1 MLYVELCTYKNI
13 EVLNL
18 QFNCL
23 SCLTFCNP
31 IDWSTPGFPVHHQLP
46 ELAQHHA
53 HPVGDTMQLSHPLSS
68 PSLSAF
74 NLPQNR
80 GLLQWVSSLHR
91 VAKVLEFQ
99 LQHQFFYEYS
109 GMISFRI
116 HWFDFLAVQGTL
128 KSLFQHHNLKASILW
143 HSDFFVVQCSYPCMT
158 TGKMVALT
166 IWTFVCKVK
175 SLLLNTLSICH
186 SYSSKEQV
194 SFNLMAAVT
203 VHSDFGAQEKKIC
216 HCFHFPP
223 FFCHEVMGRDAMISV
238 FWMLSFKPAFPL
250 SSFTLIKRLFFYS
263 TFCH

>member
-143 HSDFFVVQCSYPCMT
+143 HSDFFTIQLSHLYMT
-158 TGKMVALT
+158 TA
-166 IWTFVCKVK
+166 
-175 SLLLNTLSICH
+175 
-186 SYSSKEQV
+186 
-194 SFNLMAAVT
+194 
-203 VHSDFGAQEKKIC
+203 
-216 HCFHFPP
+216 
-223 FFCHEVMGRDAMISV
+223 
-238 FWMLSFKPAFPL
+238 KPQPWLYGPL
-250 SSFTLIKRLFFYS
+250 SAKWCLCFLMQLGLSQLFFQRTS
-263 TFCH
+263 IF